1 MGSAAMAK
9 DSETHGHDRRREIL
23 FVGTC
28 AAIFLILAACAVYA
42 VVTFVI

>member
-1 MGSAAMAK
+1 MAK
-9 DSETHGHDRRREIL
+9 NSETHGHDQRREIF

-28 AAIFLILAACAVYA
+28 AAVFLVLAACAVYA

>member
-1 MGSAAMAK
+1 MTK
-9 DSETHGHDRRREIL
+9 DSEADGHDQRRELL

-28 AAIFLILAACAVYA
+28 AAVFLVLAACAVYA